1 VSYLNEWTRV
11 PCHNCAGHGLLPDYG
26 CGEDFYGEK
35 ECRDCNGTGNL
46 FRSPKGALAKYPGGP
61 FVGREGKLEAVS

>member
-1 VSYLNEWTRV
+1 
-11 PCHNCAGHGLLPDYG
+11 LPDYG